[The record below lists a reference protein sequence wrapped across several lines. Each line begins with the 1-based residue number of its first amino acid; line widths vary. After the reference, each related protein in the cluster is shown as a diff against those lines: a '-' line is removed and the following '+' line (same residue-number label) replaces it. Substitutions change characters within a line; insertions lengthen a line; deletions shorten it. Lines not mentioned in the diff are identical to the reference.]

1 MGTKFYLH
9 VYFFPPFVLLQYKY
23 LDIVL
28 NATQQDLIVDPFQE
42 QYVASVN
49 PMILI
54 RPTPSLSSWADTSL
68 FSKSMIIFPVESF
81 FCAVY

>member
-42 QYVASVN
+42 QYFASVN

-54 RPTPSLSSWADTSL
+54 CPTPSLSSWADTSL